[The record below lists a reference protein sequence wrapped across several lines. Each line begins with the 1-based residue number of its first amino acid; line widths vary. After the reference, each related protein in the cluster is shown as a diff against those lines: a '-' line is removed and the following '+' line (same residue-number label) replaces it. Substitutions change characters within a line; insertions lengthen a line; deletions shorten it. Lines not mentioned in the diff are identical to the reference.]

1 MQHEKNSGN
10 CRWKFSPKNMYARYA
25 RLEIDFFKYIY
36 YAKIFSSPPPLQK
49 SRKRPWSTSKTALK
63 APRRSSSVMCL
74 LPSPSSREKQNDL
87 VILPKSGVR
96 ILTEEMLTGRF
107 ASRLT
112 SSQTPS
118 DYSNLKI
125 LL

>member
-1 MQHEKNSGN
+1 
-10 CRWKFSPKNMYARYA
+10 
-25 RLEIDFFKYIY
+25 
-36 YAKIFSSPPPLQK
+36 
-49 SRKRPWSTSKTALK
+49 
-63 APRRSSSVMCL
+63 MCL

-96 ILTEEMLTGRF
+96 ILTEEEMLTGRF

-112 SSQTPS
+112 SRQTPS
-118 DYSNLKI
+118 DSNLKI